1 MEPIY
6 QFATP
11 KSIAQL
17 KEEQDKTQA
26 NATQVQP
33 CTNCGNKEKAK
44 AGITPATA
52 LAIALLVLT
61 GLFGNTTALAQHAL
75 AYKRMLPAG
84 TSTPAPVKSLDEISF
99 PEAEFS
105 RGAYLKM
112 RTVYLQVPV
121 SRFKLKPFPA
131 NSAAETRAE
140 LDFLLHLQQNRSAE
154 SVNRS
159 ETMANIYFDP
169 LMTNPADPD
178 YSRNNNS
185 LFYVGAKLGPWFN
198 AAQLPVTTQVLQ
210 QAIQDATYYFFS
222 LKVDFNRARPYQL
235 EPRLQNLEAPGH
247 AAYPSGHASASFVHA
262 YILGQIFPEYAG
274 YFEGVASE
282 MAFSREVRGVHYP
295 SDSEA
300 GKEFARQFVKA
311 LMNNAKFQK
320 DFTAMK
326 TEILQARTANQLSRN

>member
-6 QFATP
+6 QFSTP

-17 KEEQDKTQA
+17 KEEQENLQAKETQP
-26 NATQVQP
+26 QP
-33 CTNCGNKEKAK
+33 CTNCSNKDNAK
-44 AGITPATA
+44 TGIKPATA
-52 LAIALLVLT
+52 LAIALLLLS
-61 GLFGNTTALAQHAL
+61 GLFANTTAVAQHAM
-75 AYKRMLPAG
+75 AYKHISPPAA
-84 TSTPAPVKSLDEISF
+84 SNAAPEKSLDEISF
-99 PEAEFS
+99 PEAEFR

-121 SRFKLKPFPA
+121 SKFKIKPFPA
-131 NSAAETRAE
+131 NSSAETRAE

-159 ETMANIYFDP
+159 ETMATIYFDP
-169 LMTNPADPD
+169 LTTNPSDPD
-178 YSRNNNS
+178 YSRNVSS
-185 LFYVGAKLGPWFN
+185 LFYIGQKLGPWFN
-198 AAQLPVTTQVLQ
+198 ASQLPVTNQVLQ
-210 QAIQDATYYFFS
+210 HVMQDATYYFFS
-222 LKVDFNRARPYQL
+222 LKADFNRARPYHL

-247 AAYPSGHASASFVHA
+247 AAYPSGHASASYVHA
-262 YILGQIFPEYAG
+262 YILGHIFPEYAA

-311 LMNNAKFQK
+311 LMNNGKFQK

-326 TEILQARTANQLSRN
+326 AEIQQVRAFNQLSRK